1 MKKIV
6 KIKESE
12 LVNLIDRII
21 TESTKGVKTKNTV
34 SKRKPVVN
42 ETKKIVKIKESE
54 LVNLIDKIITETSR
68 KQNISEG
75 VLSSQEEK
83 ILNDILNEMNSL
95 NEADFN
101 STLEKIKNYVKKGLM
116 TTAVLTA
123 LLAAPNFTQAQKA
136 EINNIAK
143 TEMTT
148 QKETN
153 LFSTKEWGAI
163 KNVAHQTNAKVIKF
177 EDYDGN
183 YQESLNWGAHKTR
196 GFSVGMSV
204 HITKGSVIIDITS
217 NRSKDGNTLLNNIET
232 TLNKSGF
239 DKYQTDTYGSGSST
253 ITYKLTLKDY
263 QTIIKAINIV
273 SPMLK

>member
-1 MKKIV
+1 M
-6 KIKESE
+6 
-12 LVNLIDRII
+12 
-21 TESTKGVKTKNTV
+21 
-34 SKRKPVVN
+34 
-42 ETKKIVKIKESE
+42 KKIVKIKESE
-54 LVNLIDKIITETSR
+54 LVNLIDKIITETTR
-68 KQNISEG
+68 KQKISEGVRKLTSKKINEDNG

-83 ILNDILNEMNSL
+83 ILNDILNEINSL

-101 STLEKIKNYVKKGLM
+101 STLEKIKNYVKKGVM

-148 QKETN
+148 QKGTN

-163 KNVAHQTNAKVIKF
+163 KNVANQTNAKVLKF
-177 EDYDGN
+177 EYDGN
-183 YQESLNWGAHKTR
+183 YEESLNWGAHKTR
-196 GFSVGMSV
+196 GLSVGMSV
-204 HITKGSVIIDITS
+204 HIDKGNVIIDITS

-239 DKYQTDTYGSGSST
+239 DNYQTDTYGNGSSK

-273 SPMLK
+273 SPML

>member
-1 MKKIV
+1 M
-6 KIKESE
+6 
-12 LVNLIDRII
+12 
-21 TESTKGVKTKNTV
+21 
-34 SKRKPVVN
+34 
-42 ETKKIVKIKESE
+42 KKIVKIKESE
-54 LVNLIDKIITETSR
+54 LVNLIDKIITETTR
-68 KQNISEG
+68 KQKISEGVRKLTSKKINEDNG

-83 ILNDILNEMNSL
+83 ILNDILNEINSL

-101 STLEKIKNYVKKGLM
+101 STLEKIKNYVKKGVM

-163 KNVAHQTNAKVIKF
+163 KNVSNQTNAKVLKF

-204 HITKGSVIIDITS
+204 HITKGRVIIDITS
-217 NRSKDGNTLLNNIET
+217 NRSKDGNALLNNIET

-239 DKYQTDTYGSGSST
+239 DNYQTDTYGSGSST